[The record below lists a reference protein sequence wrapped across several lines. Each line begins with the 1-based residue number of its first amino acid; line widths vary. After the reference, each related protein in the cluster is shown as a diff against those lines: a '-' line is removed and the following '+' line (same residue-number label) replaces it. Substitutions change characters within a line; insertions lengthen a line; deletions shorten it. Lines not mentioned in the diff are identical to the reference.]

1 MITLQK
7 DGADPPTREWIDFFV
22 KKLLESIDE
31 DGSYG
36 VPIYLFV
43 NDTRDMTI
51 VPSKPEAT

>member
-51 VPSKPEAT
+51 VPSKP